1 MPVNSNQY
9 LQGINQTTG
18 TGAPVHSAVA
28 GDRYTDTA
36 TGITYQY
43 TTSWQT
49 VSYSGAGGLTYFTE
63 AQNTTAPNA
72 TVPVDSLTAVTGTTD
87 GDFAILPKGAGAI
100 LAQIPDGTI
109 TGGNK
114 RGANAVD
121 LQTTRT
127 LATQV
132 ASGNYSAII
141 GGLNNTASGFG
152 SFAQGTST
160 TASGGYSHA
169 EGQLGIASATGAH
182 VEGYATQASASYS
195 HAEGQSTQATSQA
208 AHAEGVNTRAT
219 NTASHAEGGATL
231 ASGTYSHA
239 EGLLSVASGTASS
252 VGGVSG
258 SDFGVNTR
266 KVFSANNTVLGDSQS
281 SKLILNKRTTDAS
294 STVLSVQDAAVSA
307 TTQLILQNNNSIR
320 FKGTIIA
327 RQSGSTNTSAWDI
340 DGFIQRGTTAATT
353 TLLISNINVV
363 QNTPAWGTPS
373 LSANTT
379 LGCLTVTVT
388 GAITTNIQWVCV
400 IDTAEVIYA

>member
-208 AHAEGVNTRAT
+208 AHAEG
-219 NTASHAEGGATL
+219 
-231 ASGTYSHA
+231 
-239 EGLLSVASGTASS
+239 LLSVASGTASS